1 MSGGIAEPHVL
12 REYALLADGHR
23 GALIGPRGEI
33 GWMCA
38 PRWDS
43 DAVFADLIG
52 GNGAFAITP
61 RGRFVWGGH
70 YEDGSLTWRSRWVTT
85 DGITECREA
94 LAYPGDPHRAVLL
107 RRLIAVHGDAC
118 ATMTFAPAAGFGRHG
133 MTDLIRDDRG
143 VWHAECGPLHITL
156 RGAAHATPAYDEA
169 GVLALCCDLKLGEG
183 GHHDIVVEVADRIG
197 CGPLP
202 DPDALWLRTERS
214 WESGFPTFDAS
225 ITALD
230 ARHSYAV
237 LRGMTAPGGGMVAAA
252 TMSLPERAEQ
262 GRNYDYRYVWI
273 RDQCYAGQAVALDGP
288 HPLLDDAIAFVTDRL
303 LADGPDL
310 KPAYRVDGTAVPDER
325 SLNLP
330 GYPGGTDVLGN
341 HAHSQFQLD
350 VFGEALLLFAAAAR
364 HDHLDGDGY
373 RAAAAAAAALADR
386 WQEPDAGVWELEPRR
401 WAHSRLTCV
410 AGLRAIATR
419 APTRD
424 AAEFKLLADT
434 ILAASAD
441 CVHPSGRWQ
450 RAPDDSRVDAA
461 LLVPAL
467 RGAVPHDDPRTVA
480 TLRAVL
486 DELEVDGFVYRFHHE
501 GQPLAD
507 AEGAFLLCG
516 FWTALACWQQGDM
529 VGATRFFERNRAACG
544 PPGLFCEEYDV
555 EQRQLRGNIPQ
566 AFVHA
571 LFIES
576 SLRVAKSPHTDSPPT
591 ENREEPS

>member
-1 MSGGIAEPHVL
+1 MSGDITDPHVL

-33 GWMCA
+33 SWMCA

-43 DAVFADLIG
+43 DAVFAALIG

-70 YEDGSLTWRSRWVTT
+70 YEDGSLIWRSRWVTT

-94 LAYPGDPHRAVLL
+94 LAYPGDPHRLVLM
-107 RRLIAVHGDAC
+107 RRIIAARGDAC
-118 ATMTFAPAAGFGRHG
+118 VTMTFAPASGFGRHG
-133 MTDLIRDDRG
+133 MTEVVRDDHG
-143 VWHAECGPLHITL
+143 VWHAECGPLLITL
-156 RGAAHATPAYDEA
+156 HGAPHATITHDDA
-169 GVLALCCDLKLGEG
+169 GVVALRCDLKLVEG
-183 GHHDIVVEVADRIG
+183 RHHDIVVEVSDRPS

-202 DPDALWLRTERS
+202 TPDALWLATENA
-214 WESGFPTFDAS
+214 WESVLPMFDGSSA
-225 ITALD
+225 ARD

-237 LRGMTAPGGGMVAAA
+237 LRGMTSPGGGMVAAA

-262 GRNYDYRYVWI
+262 RRNYDYRYVWI

-288 HPLLDDAIAFVTDRL
+288 HGVLGDAVAFVTDRL

-310 KPAYRVDGTAVPDER
+310 KPAYRVNGAAVPDEC
-325 SLNLP
+325 SLRLP
-330 GYPGGTDVLGN
+330 GYPGGSDMLGN

-364 HDHLDGDGY
+364 HDHLGGDGY
-373 RAAAAAAAALADR
+373 RAAAAAASAIADR
-386 WQEPDAGVWELEPRR
+386 WREPDAGVWELETRH
-401 WAHSRLTCV
+401 WTHSRLTCV
-410 AGLRAIATR
+410 AGLRAIATH
-419 APTRD
+419 APAHD
-424 AAEFKLLADT
+424 AADFQSLADA

-450 RAPDDSRVDAA
+450 RAPDDMRVDAA

-467 RGAVPHDDPRTVA
+467 RGAVAHDDPRTTA

-486 DELEVDGFVYRFHHE
+486 DELEDDGFVYRFHHD
-501 GQPLAD
+501 GQSLAE

-516 FWTALACWQQGDM
+516 FWASLACRQQGDM
-529 VGATRFFERNRAACG
+529 VGAARYFERNRAACG
-544 PPGLFCEEYDV
+544 PPGLFGEEYDV
-555 EQRQLRGNIPQ
+555 EQRQIRGNIPQ

-571 LFIES
+571 LLIES
-576 SLRVAKSPHTDSPPT
+576 SLCVATPPHELTHSPV
-591 ENREEPS
+591 NRKEPS